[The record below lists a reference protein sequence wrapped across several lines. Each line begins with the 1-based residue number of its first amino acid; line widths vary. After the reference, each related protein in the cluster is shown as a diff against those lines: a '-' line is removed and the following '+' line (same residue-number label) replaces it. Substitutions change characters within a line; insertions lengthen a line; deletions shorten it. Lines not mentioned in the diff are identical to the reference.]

1 MMVIFIAGIIVG
13 WLIGGWRK
21 KQCYCVNKWRER

>member
-1 MMVIFIAGIIVG
+1 MVVFIAGIIVG

-21 KQCYCVNKWRER
+21 KSCYCVDRWRER